1 MLLCHVIFFWKLL
14 YERIFA
20 KGRGVRG
27 FFVENRHVAFFWKLS
42 AESVCDILLKQM
54 LERTRDIWKE
64 NKYNPPDNGQCSGFG
79 LPCFLC

>member
-54 LERTRDIWKE
+54 LERTRDVWK
-64 NKYNPPDNGQCSGFG
+64 G
-79 LPCFLC
+79 LNMTQKTDSEQQSVMTL